1 MSVKSTLKWKEF
13 FKLPQ
18 VGKGAFRVWQRNML
32 HYRKTWLVSLL
43 WTCLEPLMY
52 LGAIGYG
59 LGSYVSNMGGQ
70 SYVEFFFPGILASTA
85 MMVSFIEGTY
95 GNYTKL
101 TFQKTYAT
109 ILLAPVSAEDIVIG
123 EILWTSS
130 KGLFGACGVALIA
143 TLFGLVDSLMIVPA
157 LLVLLIVSWLFS
169 SLAMI
174 VTSWVRNYDSFV
186 YFTSGFIIPM
196 SLLAGIYFPVGQLPA
211 GLQQLTW
218 LLPLTHGVA
227 AVRGVLLQGFTWEF
241 LLHVVL
247 LLIGSW
253 VATKI
258 AIHRI
263 RRRLIQ

>member
-1 MSVKSTLKWKEF
+1 MTWKELI
-13 FKLPQ
+13 KAPQ
-18 VGKGAFRVWQRNML
+18 VGKGCLRVWQRNLL
-32 HYRKTWLVSLL
+32 HYKKTWMISLL

-70 SYVEFFFPGILASTA
+70 SYIEFFFPGILTSTA

-101 TFQKTYAT
+101 TYQKTYAT
-109 ILLAPVSAEDIVIG
+109 ILLAPVSAEDIVVG

-143 TLFGLVDSLMIVPA
+143 SLFGLVDSFMIIPA
-157 LLVLLIVSWLFS
+157 LFVLLVVSWLFS
-169 SLAMI
+169 GLAMI

-196 SLLAGIYFPVGQLPA
+196 SLLAGIYFPVDQLPA
-211 GLQQLTW
+211 GLQQFAW
-218 LLPLTHGVA
+218 ALPLTHGVS
-227 AVRGVLLQGFTWEF
+227 AVRGLLSQGFTWSF
-241 LLHVVL
+241 LLHISL
-247 LLIGSW
+247 LLLASW
-253 VATKI
+253 ICMNI

-263 RRRLIQ
+263 RQRLIQ